1 MKPCSIPF
9 RVRSLQ
15 NLREWSSSFSGR
27 FPSGKELTENPRYWN
42 WKVPVCSTL
51 VEGHSASPET
61 QRECAQLLINACAR
75 LMKAKPSN
83 QPNLRVTCCVALP
96 DMFSS
101 ELCIYLQ
108 ESYFLGHATPDKS
121 EFGEIV
127 ALDDRSLAS
136 EWGLNL
142 PEGVMERGVHVNY
155 PETDAH
161 EGLICDRW
169 FFGEVAT

>member
-1 MKPCSIPF
+1 MKHRSIPH
-9 RVRSLQ
+9 RVRSLH

-27 FPSGKELTENPRYWN
+27 FPSSKELAENPRYWN

-51 VEGHSASPET
+51 IEGENATPAI
-61 QRECAQLLINACAR
+61 QRECAQLLINACAKLIR
-75 LMKAKPSN
+75 AKPLN
-83 QPNLRVTCCVALP
+83 RPDLRVACCVSLP

-108 ESYFLGHATPDKS
+108 ESYFLGHITPGTN

-127 ALDDRSLAS
+127 ALSSRSLAH

-142 PEGVMERGVHVNY
+142 PKGVLERGVHVNY
-155 PETDAH
+155 PEADTR
-161 EGLICDRW
+161 ESLICDRW